1 MFSGAGIVAGCRRTA
16 TLVRHFERSVIVA
29 RSSQVVYLDKNLVL
43 ETFNKRNRDN
53 DWDEEEFRE
62 STTFF
67 DEEGDDS
74 SEDGEDTVE
83 HETDV

>member
-16 TLVRHFERSVIVA
+16 TLVRHFEQLVIVA

-43 ETFNKRNRDN
+43 ETFNKRNCDN
-53 DWDEEEFRE
+53 NWDEEEFRE

-74 SEDGEDTVE
+74 SEDCEDSVE
-83 HETDV
+83 HKNDI